1 MKVPKIVLQASERDA
16 KPTEELLFSK
26 EKFTVVAGPC
36 SIESKEQLLAM
47 ANAFQDYGLS
57 LIRGG
62 VWKMRTD
69 PNSFQGL
76 GEKAIEILKYLKE
89 ELRLR
94 LITEVSDP
102 RQLDFLH
109 PWTSVYQVGARNMFN
124 YALLKELAQ
133 QEKPVLLK
141 RSFGATLNEWIK
153 ASEYLAAGKNPQVV
167 LCERGIRTFETSAR
181 YTFDLNS
188 VLIAKQET
196 GLPVFVDPS
205 HAIGL
210 REFVPQ
216 LCFAAAAAGADGLL
230 IEVHP
235 EPEKS
240 ISDARQAIS
249 IETFHEIMQKLEQI
263 LPIFNR
269 SLNTILE
276 PQ

>member
-1 MKVPKIVLQASERDA
+1 MKVPKIVLQAAERDLR
-16 KPTEELLFSK
+16 PTEELLFC
-26 EKFTVVAGPC
+26 EGRFTVIAGPC
-36 SIESKEQLLAM
+36 SVESKQQLLAI
-47 ANAFQDYGLS
+47 ANAFQDHGLS
-57 LIRGG
+57 LVRGG

-76 GEKAIEILKYLKE
+76 GEKAINILKFLKE

-94 LITEVSDP
+94 LVTEVSDP

-141 RSFGATLNEWIK
+141 RSFGATLSEWIK
-153 ASEYLAAGKNPQVV
+153 ASQYLAGGKNPQVV

-181 YTFDLNS
+181 FTFDLNS
-188 VLIAKQET
+188 VLIAKRET

-216 LCFAAAAAGADGLL
+216 LCYAAAAAGADGLL

-240 ISDARQAIS
+240 FSDARQAIS
-249 IETFHEIMQKLEQI
+249 IGTFCEVVQKLEQI
-263 LPIFNR
+263 LPFFGR
-269 SLNTILE
+269 SLNNLS
-276 PQ
+276 